1 MLIALNKPYGTVCQF
16 TGALDKPTLGQWL
29 DIPDVYPAG
38 RLDSDSEGLVLLTD
52 QGWLQAAI
60 AHPAQKL
67 AKRYWVQVEGQAD
80 ARARALIEAGIDL
93 GVFRTR
99 PACARLM
106 AEPEELWPRVPPIR
120 VRAQIPTSWLE
131 VTLTEGKNRQL
142 RRMTAAIGYPTLRLV
157 RVGMGALDL
166 FALDLAPGQWRRI
179 DEKDLGIAQNDLFPR
194 AKNAAPAS
202 TSAAVRSRSRH

>member
-16 TGALDKPTLGQWL
+16 TSALDKPTLGQWL
-29 DIPDVYPAG
+29 NIPHVYPAG

-60 AHPAQKL
+60 AHPAKKL
-67 AKRYWVQVEGQAD
+67 AKRYWVQVEGHAD
-80 ARARALIEAGIDL
+80 ARERAMIEAGIDL
-93 GVFRTR
+93 GAFRTR
-99 PACARLM
+99 PAHARLM
-106 AEPEELWPRVPPIR
+106 AEPAKLWPRVPPIR

-157 RVGMGALDL
+157 RVGIGALDL
-166 FALDLAPGQWRRI
+166 FALDLAPGQWRQV
-179 DEKDLGIAQNDLFPR
+179 DEKDLGIAQNDLVPR
-194 AKNAAPAS
+194 AKNSAS
-202 TSAAVRSRSRH
+202 VNTSTGVRSRSHS